1 MKQKP
6 FWYGIPKTVKGAG
19 DNIADYVKN
28 NAIVQQSDQVEQEN
42 QTSIPESYIID
53 GVNNSAVI
61 GALLSISSLL
71 INLFGII
78 SILGLV
84 FSIKGNTEIQITKD
98 SGRLL
103 TVFGMVI
110 GIINTAFSFVTYSVI
125 YSLL

>member
-19 DNIADYVKN
+19 DNIADYMKN

-61 GALLSISSLL
+61 GALLSIFSLL